1 MFSAAQKTGKNEN
14 RNEKSYHYET
24 SKKNSKKGKE
34 GNKNRFIRKRSLVKF
49 L

>member
-24 SKKNSKKGKE
+24 SKKIPKKEKE
-34 GNKNRFIRKRSLVKF
+34 GIKTDLLENVL
-49 L
+49 

>member
-1 MFSAAQKTGKNEN
+1 M
-14 RNEKSYHYET
+14 KSHT
-24 SKKNSKKGKE
+24 IMKHLKKIQKGKG